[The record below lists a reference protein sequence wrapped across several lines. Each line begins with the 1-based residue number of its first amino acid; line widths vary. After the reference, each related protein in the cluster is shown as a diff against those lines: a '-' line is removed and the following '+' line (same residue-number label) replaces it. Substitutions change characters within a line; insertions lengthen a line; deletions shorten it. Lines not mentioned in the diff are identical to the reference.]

1 MNDIL
6 AKLSS
11 YDIFVNLVPGA
22 LFVFFLSLTGIY
34 RLEPNSVV
42 GELVVYYFVGLV
54 ISRVGSVVIE
64 PILKLT
70 RVVKYG
76 AYSEFI
82 KAAEKDP
89 KIQILLE
96 AANLFRTVLALVL
109 ICAVAYNWNAIRAA
123 AGLSDWTWVMI
134 CLALLALL
142 FLVSFR
148 KQSRFISNR
157 VRHHSRN
164 GEKD

>member
-22 LFVFFLSLTGIY
+22 LFVFFLSLIGVYT
-34 RLEPNSVV
+34 LEPESVV
-42 GELVVYYFVGLV
+42 GELVVYYFIGLV
-54 ISRVGSVVIE
+54 ISRIGSVVIE

-70 RVVKYG
+70 RVIKYG
-76 AYSEFI
+76 TYSEFI

-89 KIQILLE
+89 KIQTLLE

-109 ICAVAYNWNAIRAA
+109 VCAIAYNWNIIRAA

-134 CLALLALL
+134 CFALLTLL

-148 KQSRFISNR
+148 KQNRFISNR
-157 VRHHSRN
+157 VSHHS
-164 GEKD
+164 GQGGA

>member
-22 LFVFFLSLTGIY
+22 LFVSFLSLTGIY
-34 RLEPNSVV
+34 TLETNSVV
-42 GELVVYYFVGLV
+42 GELVIYYFLGLV
-54 ISRVGSVVIE
+54 ISRIGSVVVE
-64 PILKLT
+64 PALKFL
-70 RVVKYG
+70 RIVKYG
-76 AYSEFI
+76 EYSDFI
-82 KAAEKDP
+82 RASEKDP

-109 ICAVAYNWNAIRAA
+109 VCAVSYNWIIIRAV
-123 AGLSDWTWVMI
+123 AGFSDWTWVMI
-134 CLALLALL
+134 SFALLALL

-148 KQSRFISNR
+148 KQSGFISRR
-157 VRHHSRN
+157 VRHHSEQRT
-164 GEKD
+164 K